1 VKAHRLPLRVPGAT
15 ANSEQRMIFSS
26 KAKMPRQDAV
36 AAPPALTTTALT
48 KVTTVTAPTT
58 ATTGARP
65 WRCWPLLG
73 ACCAALVVG
82 CGGGTSQSD
91 PFVPQRLLAFGDE
104 TSALSATGS
113 KYSVNG
119 LTTGNVLD
127 CSLEPI
133 WVQQLANAYGFA
145 FTECNPTSI
154 EPKAFMRAVVGAQVD
169 DVAAQVEAQVA
180 AGGFRDKDL
189 ATVLAGSNDVLALY
203 AQYPGR
209 SVDSLLT
216 EARARGKR
224 LAQVVNRLVDLGVKV
239 VISDLPDLG
248 LSPYARAQK
257 ALDPNGF
264 DRAVFISSLAAAFSE
279 QLGVNV
285 VLDGRFV
292 GLVQA
297 QLSFQALGRF
307 PGNFNVSE
315 AVCAI
320 ALPNCTTATLV
331 AGGNTTSYLW
341 ADDTRLATAGH
352 TQLANLAI
360 DRARRNP
367 F

>member
-1 VKAHRLPLRVPGAT
+1 
-15 ANSEQRMIFSS
+15 MIFSS
-26 KAKMPRQDAV
+26 KAQMPRQHAV
-36 AAPPALTTTALT
+36 AARRPTLAASRTWRPWQLWSALVTLGTALL
-48 KVTTVTAPTT
+48 A
-58 ATTGARP
+58 
-65 WRCWPLLG
+65 
-73 ACCAALVVG
+73 G

-104 TSALSATGS
+104 TSALSATGT
-113 KYSVNG
+113 KYGVNG
-119 LTTGNVLD
+119 LSAGNVID

-133 WVQQLANAYGFA
+133 WVQQLANVYGFA
-145 FTECNPTSI
+145 FTECNPSFI

-189 ATVLAGSNDVLALY
+189 ATVLAGTNDILALY

-209 SVDSLLT
+209 SVESLL
-216 EARARGKR
+216 EESRARGKR
-224 LAQVVNRLVDLGVKV
+224 LAQVVNRLVGLGVKV
-239 VISDLPDLG
+239 VVSDLPDIG

-264 DRAVFISSLAAAFSE
+264 DRAVLISNLAAAFSE

-320 ALPNCTTATLV
+320 ALPNCTTGTLIP
-331 AGGNTTSYLW
+331 GGNTTAYLW

-352 TQLANLAI
+352 SQLANLAI

>member
-1 VKAHRLPLRVPGAT
+1 
-15 ANSEQRMIFSS
+15 
-26 KAKMPRQDAV
+26 MP
-36 AAPPALTTTALT
+36 
-48 KVTTVTAPTT
+48 K
-58 ATTGARP
+58 
-65 WRCWPLLG
+65 
-73 ACCAALVVG
+73 
-82 CGGGTSQSD
+82 
-91 PFVPQRLLAFGDE
+91 RLLVFGDE
-104 TSALSATGS
+104 TSTLSTTGV

-119 LTTGNVLD
+119 LNANNVLD
-127 CSLEPI
+127 CAAEPI
-133 WVQQLANAYGFA
+133 WVQQLADSYGFA
-145 FTECNPTSI
+145 FVECNPSSI
-154 EPKAFMRAVVGAQVD
+154 DPKAFMRAVVGAKVD

-189 ATVLAGSNDVLALY
+189 ATVLAGTNDVLELY

-209 SVDSLLT
+209 SAASLLD

-239 VISDLPDLG
+239 VVSDLPDIG
-248 LSPYARAQK
+248 FSPFARAEK

-264 DRAVFISSLAAAFSE
+264 DRALFISNLTAAFSE

-307 PGNFNVSE
+307 PGNFNVSD
-315 AVCAI
+315 AICTI
-320 ALPNCTTATLV
+320 ALPDCTTGTLV
-331 AGGNTTSYLW
+331 PGGNTAAYLW
-341 ADDTRLATAGH
+341 ADSTRLATAGH
-352 TQLANLAI
+352 NKLAALAI

>member
-1 VKAHRLPLRVPGAT
+1 
-15 ANSEQRMIFSS
+15 MIFSS
-26 KAKMPRQDAV
+26 KAKTPRQHAV
-36 AAPPALTTTALT
+36 AAPQSTTRTSYA
-48 KVTTVTAPTT
+48 
-58 ATTGARP
+58 
-65 WRCWPLLG
+65 WRRGLASIIAAASLL
-73 ACCAALVVG
+73 AG
-82 CGGGTSQSD
+82 CGGGTSQSE

-104 TSALSATGS
+104 TSALSATGT
-113 KYSVNG
+113 KYGVNG
-119 LTTGNVLD
+119 LTAGNVPD
-127 CSLEPI
+127 CALEPI

-145 FTECNPTSI
+145 FAECNSASI
-154 EPKAFMRAVVGAQVD
+154 EPKAFIRAVVGAQVD

-189 ATVLAGSNDVLALY
+189 ATVLAGTNDVLALY
-203 AQYPGR
+203 AQYPSR
-209 SVDSLLT
+209 SAESLLE

-224 LAQVVNRLVDLGVKV
+224 LAQVVNRLVGLGVKV
-239 VISDLPDLG
+239 VVSDLPDMG

-264 DRAVFISSLAAAFSE
+264 DRAVFISNLTAAFSE

-285 VLDGRFV
+285 LLDGRFV

-307 PGNFNVSE
+307 PGNFNVSD

-320 ALPNCTTATLV
+320 ALPDCTSATLV
-331 AGGNTTSYLW
+331 PGGNTTSYLW

-352 TQLANLAI
+352 TQLASLAI